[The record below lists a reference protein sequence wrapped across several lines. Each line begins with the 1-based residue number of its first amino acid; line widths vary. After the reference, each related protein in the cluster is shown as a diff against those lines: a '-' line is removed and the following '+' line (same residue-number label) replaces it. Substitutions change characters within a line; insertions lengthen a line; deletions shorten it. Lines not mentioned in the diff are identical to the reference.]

1 MLAIEKQIGI
11 KPKELEDL
19 VELPECFVHC
29 WMDFVNLSSTRP
41 VGMGASPITYS
52 EILAYSTL
60 NNIDYDPWEIQVI
73 KLFDRTALDMY
84 NAENAKEMKK
94 KK

>member
-1 MLAIEKQIGI
+1 
-11 KPKELEDL
+11 
-19 VELPECFVHC
+19 
-29 WMDFVNLSSTRP
+29 MDFVNLSSTRP
-41 VGMGASPITYS
+41 VGMGVSPITYS

-73 KLFDRTALDMY
+73 KLFDRTTLDLY

>member
-1 MLAIEKQIGI
+1 
-11 KPKELEDL
+11 
-19 VELPECFVHC
+19 
-29 WMDFVNLSSTRP
+29 MDFVNLSSTRP

>member
-1 MLAIEKQIGI
+1 
-11 KPKELEDL
+11 
-19 VELPECFVHC
+19 
-29 WMDFVNLSSTRP
+29 
-41 VGMGASPITYS
+41 MGVSPITYS

-73 KLFDRTALDMY
+73 KLFDRTTLDLY